1 MSALGP
7 GSRHQKGAGI
17 RPRGETA
24 SAISSK
30 PGSENQVIA
39 CGYENVND
47 AERLRHEPA
56 MRWIVG
62 DKAPQGRAAS
72 PSQVGRQSS

>member
-47 AERLRHEPA
+47 AERLRHDPA
-56 MRWIVG
+56 MRWIV
-62 DKAPQGRAAS
+62 KAPQGLAAL
-72 PSQVGRQSS
+72 PSRMGRWSS